1 MEMNKMKYEVSPEL
15 MQKILDYIGGSSS
28 NQPVVKIIQLVDEI
42 RALKPI
48 KIKSEAKEDAEG

>member
-1 MEMNKMKYEVSPEL
+1 MKYEVSPEL